1 MTLLLHP
8 LPHRASGASVGDF
21 RSSSGVVVVGAPPGA
36 AWEGRLLL
44 SPSQPVLTK
53 IDSIIMAI
61 CSGTGAAYSSLHI
74 LVDLSLVQSQPM
86 LTKADSIIMAIWSG
100 VGAA

>member
-21 RSSSGVVVVGAPPGA
+21 RSSSGVVAVGAPPGA

-74 LVDLSLVQSQPM
+74 R
-86 LTKADSIIMAIWSG
+86 
-100 VGAA
+100 